1 MDPSQTHH
9 LMTNLFHK
17 GESLDMWFYLS
28 EQEKF
33 NDFSNEGALYWHE
46 TNTPYAVWTPESIRT
61 RSLKYYPSAT
71 LQNNGSLY
79 AHVFFTRS
87 EVDK

>member
-9 LMTNLFHK
+9 LMTNLYHK
-17 GESLDMWFYLS
+17 GESLDMWFSLP

-33 NDFSNEGALYWHE
+33 SDFSNKGALYWLE

-61 RSLKYYPSAT
+61 RSLKYYPSET
-71 LQNNGSLY
+71 IQNNGSLY
-79 AHVFFTRS
+79 AHVFFVRS